1 MNRNDFYLI
10 KSGAESPIVMK
21 MKLINKPKQQHQL
34 QNSNQQQQRIYLQ
47 ASQTNQKHNKLQPL
61 LFKQS
66 PLSYKTNNSNYLNPI
81 ESNPRHYTRANLQHT
96 KLTAATRPKLATST
110 SNYLIKY
117 PSLNKPEERCTCCSK
132 PKPNET
138 NLYDEILSSD
148 YDDEYNQIDDQSE
161 YEYLNSL
168 HSYPSQA
175 KQESKPSYF
184 ENRNYKKM
192 NASLS
197 SINSNLTSNCKKLT
211 AKINCFKPTNQ
222 SLNNEDP
229 SYNNSSSSRSVNKS
243 LFIKNRMV
251 NDADRLAMSRNYL
264 LTSPSV
270 LSQCLA
276 QPMPP
281 QTVPPS
287 IPASI
292 RSASSSTRSRSS
304 SKLNS
309 SGSST
314 SSGVSI
320 SSGSSNSVSP
330 SSSFNTPLHSIRQN
344 NKNNSAILSYL
355 TINDNYEAKR
365 RYLDSI
371 KKKLACN
378 DDSLYL
384 DDHTHKSSTDSGV
397 YTMNSKS
404 KFDDYADD
412 DDTTS
417 SNLSAYNLNDNQF
430 NDYELSGSSSNSSIS
445 NTSAFKMEKAKGQLD
460 FDEDDDL
467 QTSPFPRVKTCLIA
481 QIKQINVK
489 KSPSSSSSTG
499 SFREEPIYE
508 NLSSFNAK
516 STPMRKE
523 YSVRDV
529 LHSLKSLELNPN
541 ADKQFKTV
549 VNVKQASRLNLNDE
563 YDLCDKEV
571 QFYLNNLENDDMN
584 NRNKLNKCGNENES
598 FNNSK
603 NNIKLVKSVSK
614 PIALWEQLV

>member
-21 MKLINKPKQQHQL
+21 MKLINKPKQHQL
-34 QNSNQQQQRIYLQ
+34 PNSNQLQQQQRIYLQ
-47 ASQTNQKHNKLQPL
+47 ASQTNQKHNKLQPFPL
-61 LFKQS
+61 KQS
-66 PLSYKTNNSNYLNPI
+66 ACSYKTNYSSYLNPI
-81 ESNPRHYTRANLQHT
+81 ESNHKRANLQHT
-96 KLTAATRPKLATST
+96 KLNARPKLATST

-117 PSLNKPEERCTCCSK
+117 PSANKPEQERCACCSK
-132 PKPNET
+132 PKPIET

-168 HSYPSQA
+168 HSYPRQQQ
-175 KQESKPSYF
+175 QESKPSYF

-211 AKINCFKPTNQ
+211 AKINCFKPTNP
-222 SLNNEDP
+222 SLNNQDP
-229 SYNNSSSSRSVNKS
+229 SYNSSRSVNKS
-243 LFIKNRMV
+243 YFIKNRMV

-287 IPASI
+287 IPASV
-292 RSASSSTRSRSS
+292 RSASSTTRSRSS

-330 SSSFNTPLHSIRQN
+330 SSSFNTPLHSIRR
-344 NKNNSAILSYL
+344 NKQNNSAILSYL
-355 TINDNYEAKR
+355 TINDNYDAKR

-371 KKKLACN
+371 KKKLAN

-412 DDTTS
+412 DTTS

-430 NDYELSGSSSNSSIS
+430 NVDYELSGSSSNSSIS
-445 NTSAFKMEKAKGQLD
+445 NTSAFQTAKMEAKGQPD
-460 FDEDDDL
+460 FDEDDL

-529 LHSLKSLELNPN
+529 LHSLKTLELNAN

-549 VNVKQASRLNLNDE
+549 VNVKQANRLNLNDE

-571 QFYLNNLENDDMN
+571 QFYLNNLENDDMT

>member
-1 MNRNDFYLI
+1 
-10 KSGAESPIVMK
+10 
-21 MKLINKPKQQHQL
+21 
-34 QNSNQQQQRIYLQ
+34 
-47 ASQTNQKHNKLQPL
+47 
-61 LFKQS
+61 
-66 PLSYKTNNSNYLNPI
+66 
-81 ESNPRHYTRANLQHT
+81 
-96 KLTAATRPKLATST
+96 
-110 SNYLIKY
+110 
-117 PSLNKPEERCTCCSK
+117 
-132 PKPNET
+132 
-138 NLYDEILSSD
+138 
-148 YDDEYNQIDDQSE
+148 
-161 YEYLNSL
+161 
-168 HSYPSQA
+168 
-175 KQESKPSYF
+175 
-184 ENRNYKKM
+184 
-192 NASLS
+192 
-197 SINSNLTSNCKKLT
+197 
-211 AKINCFKPTNQ
+211 
-222 SLNNEDP
+222 
-229 SYNNSSSSRSVNKS
+229 
-243 LFIKNRMV
+243 
-251 NDADRLAMSRNYL
+251 
-264 LTSPSV
+264 
-270 LSQCLA
+270 
-276 QPMPP
+276 
-281 QTVPPS
+281 
-287 IPASI
+287 
-292 RSASSSTRSRSS
+292 
-304 SKLNS
+304 
-309 SGSST
+309 
-314 SSGVSI
+314 
-320 SSGSSNSVSP
+320 
-330 SSSFNTPLHSIRQN
+330 
-344 NKNNSAILSYL
+344 
-355 TINDNYEAKR
+355 
-365 RYLDSI
+365 
-371 KKKLACN
+371 
-378 DDSLYL
+378 
-384 DDHTHKSSTDSGV
+384 
-397 YTMNSKS
+397 MNSKS

-549 VNVKQASRLNLNDE
+549 VNVNGNVKQANRLNLNDE